1 MFAFMSV
8 FFPRYF
14 NSEWSFA
21 QFRIQD
27 MHSLCSIRDK
37 YVVAIS
43 KDGNYYMAEIDE
55 RDGGE
60 CKMIK
65 HRLLLKDE

>member
-1 MFAFMSV
+1 MFSFLKV

-27 MHSLCSIRDK
+27 MHSLCSIRDN

-55 RDGGE
+55 REGGE

-65 HRLLLKDE
+65 HRLIVK